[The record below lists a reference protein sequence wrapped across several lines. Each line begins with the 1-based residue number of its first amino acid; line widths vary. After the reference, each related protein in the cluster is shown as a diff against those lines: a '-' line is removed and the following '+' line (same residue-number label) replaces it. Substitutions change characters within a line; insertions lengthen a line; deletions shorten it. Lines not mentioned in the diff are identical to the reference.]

1 LAGGVL
7 GQVVVLEG
15 VKGVKYA
22 SMPAE
27 IYKNSEKHA
36 VSLHFLA
43 YKLPKTPFFA
53 Q

>member
-1 LAGGVL
+1 VGGVL

-22 SMPAE
+22 TMPAE
-27 IYKNSEKHA
+27 IYKNGEKTG
-36 VSLHFLA
+36 SFPHFLT